1 MLIGKQ
7 YAASA
12 GAATST
18 ITVNKEAIMAA
29 GSLRT
34 PQILQVSGIG
44 ASSLLESI
52 GVSTV
57 VDLPAVGQN
66 LQDHILLSVVNSS

>member
-1 MLIGKQ
+1 
-7 YAASA
+7 
-12 GAATST
+12 
-18 ITVNKEAIMAA
+18 MAA

-66 LQDHILLSVVNSS
+66 LQDHVLLSVVNSS